1 MIRFREE
8 NDGGGGEGKEWRDTE
23 KGEGLET
30 YKQNKAE
37 GKKILNTFKK
47 INIWVISSP

>member
-1 MIRFREE
+1 MIRFGEE
-8 NDGGGGEGKEWRDTE
+8 NDRVGEGQGGRDRE

-30 YKQNKAE
+30 YKQKKTE
-37 GKKILNTFKK
+37 GKKILNIFKK

>member
-1 MIRFREE
+1 ME
-8 NDGGGGEGKEWRDTE
+8 GGGEGKEWRDTE